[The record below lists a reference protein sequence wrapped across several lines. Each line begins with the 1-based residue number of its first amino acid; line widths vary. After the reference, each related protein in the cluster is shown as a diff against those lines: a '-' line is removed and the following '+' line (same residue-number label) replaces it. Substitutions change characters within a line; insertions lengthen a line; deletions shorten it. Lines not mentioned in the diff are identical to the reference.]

1 VAADEIPLH
10 QDPAVS
16 PLVTA
21 LRIID
26 NPRHATVDVVADLLS
41 GPLAAID
48 PVDLRRFGSYL
59 RIADRTTE
67 RAPRPA
73 LVLIGQALLDPKLL
87 LDVPPGRH
95 DSVVV
100 AIQKLGT
107 VLIEARK
114 LMQSGASPH
123 EVLWS
128 IWQGTSWPTR
138 LQEQALGFGTQST
151 RAHRDL
157 DAICSLFDLANRFV
171 ARGRGKDL
179 TNFLDEIEAQEIP
192 AEALAENDVRND
204 SVRLLTAHRSKGLQ
218 WKYVVVA
225 GAQEE
230 LWPDLRAHQS
240 LLQSDRIGPNI
251 ELMPITMRELLAQE
265 RRLFYV
271 ALTRAMETL
280 VITAT
285 DTSVRDDGV
294 VPTRFVTDIVEAL
307 PEVEIEHSSGRPKRP
322 LSPEGVI
329 ANLRRTLG
337 SPDTSQALK
346 LAAANQLA
354 QLQKKHAMLFF
365 HADPEKWWGVQE
377 PTQNLRPLNSQ
388 VTISASG
395 ITAIEHCP
403 AQWFLERKL
412 NALSQ
417 SATPMIFGNALH
429 AIAQGLSSGELAYDI
444 SAIDDQLDR
453 LWPGMGYE
461 AQWESMRER
470 TAAHDASVRLL
481 TWMLSHKD
489 EPSITESGL
498 SWETK
503 VSVENPDG
511 SSREVDLAIKGRAD
525 RIEFTEDG
533 IMIFDF
539 KTSKQAK
546 KTKDLFKDVQL
557 ALYTFLLEHGNF
569 TKDDVIVSREPG
581 QEVKGA
587 ALVQLRVGEKDNADL
602 ALVQQVG
609 PDTHDENSTIA
620 LDQRIGQAALVVL
633 DESYEARYEE
643 QKCKLCKVRTL
654 CPATPEG
661 QQVLS

>member
-1 VAADEIPLH
+1 
-10 QDPAVS
+10 
-16 PLVTA
+16 
-21 LRIID
+21 
-26 NPRHATVDVVADLLS
+26 
-41 GPLAAID
+41 
-48 PVDLRRFGSYL
+48 
-59 RIADRTTE
+59 
-67 RAPRPA
+67 
-73 LVLIGQALLDPKLL
+73 
-87 LDVPPGRH
+87 
-95 DSVVV
+95 
-100 AIQKLGT
+100 
-107 VLIEARK
+107 
-114 LMQSGASPH
+114 
-123 EVLWS
+123 
-128 IWQGTSWPTR
+128 
-138 LQEQALGFGTQST
+138 
-151 RAHRDL
+151 
-157 DAICSLFDLANRFV
+157 
-171 ARGRGKDL
+171 
-179 TNFLDEIEAQEIP
+179 
-192 AEALAENDVRND
+192 
-204 SVRLLTAHRSKGLQ
+204 
-218 WKYVVVA
+218 
-225 GAQEE
+225 
-230 LWPDLRAHQS
+230 
-240 LLQSDRIGPNI
+240 
-251 ELMPITMRELLAQE
+251 MRELLAQE

-294 VPTRFVTDIVEAL
+294 VPTRFITDIVENL

-377 PTQNLRPLNSQ
+377 PTQNLRPLSSQ

-461 AQWESMRER
+461 AQWESTRER

-511 SSREVDLAIKGRAD
+511 SSREVDLAIRGRAD

-539 KTSKQAK
+539 KTSKEAK

-569 TKDDVIVSREPG
+569 TKDDAIVSREPG

>member
-1 VAADEIPLH
+1 
-10 QDPAVS
+10 
-16 PLVTA
+16 
-21 LRIID
+21 
-26 NPRHATVDVVADLLS
+26 
-41 GPLAAID
+41 
-48 PVDLRRFGSYL
+48 
-59 RIADRTTE
+59 
-67 RAPRPA
+67 
-73 LVLIGQALLDPKLL
+73 
-87 LDVPPGRH
+87 
-95 DSVVV
+95 
-100 AIQKLGT
+100 
-107 VLIEARK
+107 
-114 LMQSGASPH
+114 
-123 EVLWS
+123 
-128 IWQGTSWPTR
+128 
-138 LQEQALGFGTQST
+138 
-151 RAHRDL
+151 
-157 DAICSLFDLANRFV
+157 
-171 ARGRGKDL
+171 
-179 TNFLDEIEAQEIP
+179 
-192 AEALAENDVRND
+192 
-204 SVRLLTAHRSKGLQ
+204 
-218 WKYVVVA
+218 
-225 GAQEE
+225 
-230 LWPDLRAHQS
+230 
-240 LLQSDRIGPNI
+240 
-251 ELMPITMRELLAQE
+251 
-265 RRLFYV
+265 
-271 ALTRAMETL
+271 
-280 VITAT
+280 
-285 DTSVRDDGV
+285 
-294 VPTRFVTDIVEAL
+294 
-307 PEVEIEHSSGRPKRP
+307 
-322 LSPEGVI
+322 
-329 ANLRRTLG
+329 
-337 SPDTSQALK
+337 
-346 LAAANQLA
+346 
-354 QLQKKHAMLFF
+354 
-365 HADPEKWWGVQE
+365 VQE